1 MGEVIY
7 FDFSRKKREPV
18 VNRRSK
24 GIGAFIKLPHC
35 ASSSYILGGNVAG
48 FIDSWI
54 AFHDDF
60 DPAKYGID
68 ERAERGVNMNHEPDQ
83 QGPDAA

>member
-7 FDFSRKKREPV
+7 VDFSRKKREPV
-18 VNRRSK
+18 VKRRSK
-24 GIGAFIKLPHC
+24 GIGAFIKPPGC
-35 ASSSYILGGNVAG
+35 ASSAYILGGNVAG

-54 AFHDDF
+54 AFHEDF

-68 ERAERGVNMNHEPDQ
+68 ERAERGVNMNHEPEPD
-83 QGPDAA
+83 GPDAA